1 MSAENIYI
9 DAAIKEIEKLKGDIK
24 WLKEERDSWEAKA
37 NSLNPLIEANK
48 KLISQ
53 VKKFIDRTKKE
64 EDKKE
69 EEDKKPK
76 PKLSVLEDTRN
87 ILAEIKKEREEFAK
101 IRDELGELRSE
112 QLLSGSAG
120 GQVKQEEKKEETP
133 HDYRMRVEKEMA
145 EGKTEFGD

>member
-1 MSAENIYI
+1 MV
-9 DAAIKEIEKLKGDIK
+9 
-24 WLKEERDSWEAKA
+24 EEED
-37 NSLNPLIEANK
+37 
-48 KLISQ
+48 
-53 VKKFIDRTKKE
+53 KKE

-69 EEDKKPK
+69 DDKKEEPK
-76 PKLSVLEDTRN
+76 SKISVLEDTRN